1 MEEFRLRNPKLTLE
15 TRGIA
20 QDLTT
25 QITAG
30 GESRGVF
37 TVGVFP
43 FDEKNSQTKPRFIV
57 PKEVNFGPVSN
68 IEFPNARQEVD
79 FTQFYEL
86 VDWAK
91 HESRIEKAI
100 AALRVGQLD
109 KVVLA
114 ERIDFPISGLDIE
127 KIYNFL
133 SARDQYND
141 NFCITFEEQQTLI
154 GSTPEVLVEKKG
166 RRIYSHPL
174 AGSLPRQEDE
184 TVNEARGKELQK
196 SPKNTVEHRYVVSQI
211 ESVLSPYCEVLD
223 VPRTPQILRT
233 SQMLHLGTPIV
244 GELKE
249 EYANIDVNML
259 AQLLHPTPAVCGT
272 PTEVARQTIADLE
285 GYDRGYY
292 AGALGWSDERGDGRW
307 LVSIRCAN
315 LDLANDRAQVYAGG
329 GIVANSVVADE
340 IVEVKAKL
348 KAILAALCA

>member
-1 MEEFRLRNPKLTLE
+1 MEEFKLRNPQLTLE

-30 GESRGVF
+30 GESKGVF
-37 TVGVFP
+37 TVGVLP
-43 FDEKNSQTKPRFIV
+43 FDEKNSQAKPRFIV
-57 PKEVNFGPVSN
+57 PKEVNFGPVNQVENPSVGK
-68 IEFPNARQEVD
+68 EFD
-79 FTQFYEL
+79 FTQFYKL

-91 HESRIEKAI
+91 HEVRIEKAI
-100 AALRVGQLD
+100 AALQTGELN

-114 ERIDFPISGLDIE
+114 ETIDFPISGLDVE
-127 KIYNFL
+127 KIFDFL
-133 SARDQYND
+133 SAHDQHND
-141 NFCITFEEQQTLI
+141 NFSITFGGQQTFI
-154 GSTPEVLVEKKG
+154 GSTPEILVEKKG

-184 TVNEARGKELQK
+184 AVNEARGKELQQ
-196 SPKNTVEHRYVVSQI
+196 SPKNTAEHSYVVRQI
-211 ESVLSPYCEVLD
+211 ESVLAPYCEALD

-249 EYANIDVNML
+249 EYANIDVNTL

-292 AGALGWSDERGDGRW
+292 AGAFGWSDERGDGRW

-315 LDLANDRAQVYAGG
+315 LDLANNRAQVYAGG
-329 GIVANSVVADE
+329 GIVADSIVADE